1 MIITISQIKKKYL
14 KRKEK
19 KGEEK
24 RNLHIIQLVRNWSE
38 IQFHGRPIPKLVVFL
53 QPLTLQLSPCQSL
66 LEGEGGLWLLGL
78 LGNSFSQE
86 VEAKEHIV

>member
-1 MIITISQIKKKYL
+1 MLSTFYYDYYHFTDLKKKKYL

-53 QPLTLQLSPCQSL
+53 QPHTLQLSPCQSL
-66 LEGEGGLWLLGL
+66 LEGEGG
-78 LGNSFSQE
+78 F
-86 VEAKEHIV
+86 